1 MDKIL
6 VTAATGKTGRRVAS
20 RLGAQGSRVRGA
32 SRSGEVRFDW
42 TDPGTWEKTLEG
54 ARAVYLVAPDDP
66 GPVGAFVDLAVDSGV
81 RRLVL
86 LSGRG
91 IEQAGP
97 DFAQGMAA
105 AERAVRGSGAE
116 WTILRPNQ
124 FDQNFAEDMWHAPL
138 RAGRLALPIGA
149 TPEPFI
155 DAEDIAAAAAVALT
169 RDGHA
174 GRVYELSGPRALTF
188 GEAVE
193 TMAGAARRP
202 IEFAELTP
210 EAYRAELLA
219 EGFPEEAAHAMNA
232 MFALH
237 RAGHL
242 AEVTDDVRQ
251 LLGRP
256 PAAFEDYAVRTA
268 ASGAWAL

>member
-1 MDKIL
+1 MDEIL
-6 VTAATGKTGRRVAS
+6 VMAATGKTGRRVAS
-20 RLGAQGSRVRGA
+20 RLGAQGRRVRRA
-32 SRSGEVRFDW
+32 SRSAEVRFDW

-66 GPVGAFVDLAVDSGV
+66 GPVGAFVEQAVGSGV

-91 IEQAGP
+91 IEHVGP
-97 DFAQGMAA
+97 DFAQGMAE

-124 FDQNFAEDMWHAPL
+124 FDQNFDEDVWLAPL

-155 DAEDIAAAAAVALT
+155 DVEDVAAAAVAALT

-174 GRVYELSGPRALTF
+174 GRVYGLTGPRALTF
-188 GEAVE
+188 GEAVA
-193 TMAGAARRP
+193 TMAGAAGRS

-219 EGFPEEAAHAMNA
+219 EGWPEEAANAMNG

-242 AEVTDDVRQ
+242 AEATDDVHQ
-251 LLGRP
+251 MLGRP
-256 PAAFEDYAVRTA
+256 PAPFEDYAVRTA
-268 ASGAWAL
+268 ASGAWSL